1 MIIMGGVFSQA
12 GAIRAFVDAVN
23 DGKAVGIERFAPH
36 RSVRSYD
43 LTIPLD
49 AQGEWFG
56 YNPDVMATE
65 AAYWETRPGEVNLA
79 NAADMSAWGIDITTP
94 LF

>member
-1 MIIMGGVFSQA
+1 MGGVFSQA

-23 DGKAVGIERFAPH
+23 QGDAVAVEIFAPH

-43 LTIPLD
+43 VTIPLD

-56 YNPDVMATE
+56 YNPEVMATE
-65 AAYWETRPGEVNLA
+65 AAYWETRPNNRRPVGPP
-79 NAADMSAWGIDITTP
+79 DFTAWGIDVATP